1 MALGDQVFDTL
12 RGLLRN
18 GRFGAGERLTEVMLA
33 DRLGVSR
40 TPIREALGR
49 LAAEGL
55 IVARGRS
62 YVVPT
67 MTDADV
73 DDIYELRCLLEPE
86 AIGLVAGRAPSA
98 RMLAPIRQALEASAV
113 AHRAGD
119 TEAFIAANARFR
131 AAWLALVPNRRLVH
145 AVEMYAGHVRYL
157 RMLTLDNPQMR
168 NLVLRGLREIVAAL
182 AASDREAATRAMR
195 RHLDAAKHCF
205 RAAAGL
211 VEREEDKESVS

>member
-1 MALGDQVFDTL
+1 
-12 RGLLRN
+12 
-18 GRFGAGERLTEVMLA
+18 
-33 DRLGVSR
+33 
-40 TPIREALGR
+40 
-49 LAAEGL
+49 
-55 IVARGRS
+55 
-62 YVVPT
+62 

-211 VEREEDKESVS
+211 VEREEEKESVS